1 MALVSARLVAV
12 VAVLA
17 LVGVACSGGASTAPK
32 PFCENAY
39 RYEAELESELTK
51 GTVDAS
57 KQIALFRKLVATAPP
72 AVHADAQ
79 RFLDALL
86 RVQADPNVRHDRSIT
101 EPAHRAVDRVNRYAS
116 NRCGLFNQQP
126 NNGI

>member
-1 MALVSARLVAV
+1 MAV
-12 VAVLA
+12 VSNRLLAVAAALL
-17 LVGVACSGGASTAPK
+17 LVGVACSGETSSAPK

-39 RYEAELESELTK
+39 RYEAELERE
-51 GTVDAS
+51 GTNGKVDAA
-57 KQIALFRKLVATAPP
+57 KQISLFRQIVATAPP

-79 RFLDALL
+79 RFLDALE
-86 RVQADPNVRHDRSIT
+86 RVQADPSVRNDRSVT

-126 NNGI
+126 TGI

>member
-1 MALVSARLVAV
+1 MAAMSGRVVVLAAALVV
-12 VAVLA
+12 VGL
-17 LVGVACSGGASTAPK
+17 GCSGQSSTAPK

-39 RYEAELESELTK
+39 KYENELVQEQANGK
-51 GTVDAS
+51 VDTA
-57 KQIALFRKLVATAPP
+57 KQIALVKALVATAPP

-79 RFLDALL
+79 RFLDALEK
-86 RVQADPNVRHDRSIT
+86 VQADPSVRNDRSVT

-126 NNGI
+126 SGI

>member
-1 MALVSARLVAV
+1 MALVSVRLVV
-12 VAVLA
+12 VAAALA
-17 LVGVACSGGASTAPK
+17 VAGAACGGHASTAPK

-39 RYEAELESELTK
+39 RYEAELQRELTN
-51 GTVDAS
+51 GAVDAA
-57 KQIALFRKLVATAPP
+57 KQIALFRQIVATAPP

-79 RFLDALL
+79 QFLDALL
-86 RVQADPNVRHDRSIT
+86 RVQADPRVRSDRSIT

-126 NNGI
+126 NGI